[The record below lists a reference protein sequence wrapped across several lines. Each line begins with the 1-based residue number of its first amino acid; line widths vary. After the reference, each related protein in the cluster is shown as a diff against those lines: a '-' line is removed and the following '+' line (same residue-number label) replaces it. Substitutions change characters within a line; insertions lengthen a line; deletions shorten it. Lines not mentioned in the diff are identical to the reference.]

1 MDDETESS
9 SRSQGLTATLDVA
22 GDAAVNGIECSLR
35 CHIGGVRTENQDRVG
50 RSVISHGE
58 LVVVADGVGGGAGGA
73 LAATI
78 AVEEYVK
85 LRLESEE
92 EPESALRRVTKEI
105 NRRIAALRQHDPALS
120 GMASTVA
127 LVLIQERTLYAG
139 HLGDSRV
146 YLGHAGVMRLLTRD
160 HSVVRRMVDDGIIT
174 EEEART
180 HPSGHILSQSLGQ
193 EGAELEVS
201 AVELETGDTVL
212 ICSDGLWAYVAER
225 NLAEALTSA
234 DLNVAVAADALLDQ
248 ALAAGAPDNISVALL
263 RIGLVRPV
271 VALPVLKTKTS
282 STRRTVLIVCALIL
296 VVVIVW
302 LLAQTQH

>member
-1 MDDETESS
+1 MDDETEVS
-9 SRSQGLTATLDVA
+9 SRSQGLTTTLDVA
-22 GDAAVNGIECSLR
+22 RDTAVNGIECSLR
-35 CHIGGVRTENQDRVG
+35 CHVGGVRTENQDRVG

-73 LAATI
+73 QAATI
-78 AVEEYVK
+78 AVEEYEK
-85 LRLESEE
+85 LRLEPEE
-92 EPESALRRVTKEI
+92 KPGPALRRVTQEI
-105 NRRIAALRQHDPALS
+105 NRRIDALRQHDPAMS

-127 LVLIQERTLYAG
+127 LVLIQERTLYVG

-180 HPSGHILSQSLGQ
+180 HPSGHILSQSLGR

-201 AVELETGDTVL
+201 AIELETGDTVL

-225 NLAEALTSA
+225 NLSEALTSA

-263 RIGLVRPV
+263 RIGLMRPV
-271 VALPVLKTKTS
+271 VAPLILKTKTS
-282 STRRTVLIVCALIL
+282 GTQRPVLIVCAVIL
-296 VVVIVW
+296 VVAIVW